1 MRKILKRFVDNR
13 RALPLAFV
21 AILLLTGPIAFK
33 VVLNTNRFLQTESL
47 AGQNNRVMLELE
59 SLNLSVQE
67 ARSLQLQSIADA
79 GPDARQQHLQLFR
92 ATVDQIAAR
101 TDRVTFLT
109 HDNPDQQQRISRFRR
124 LLQEDLDTIHVA
136 QMANRTPG
144 SSASAEPTHAA
155 EVQHLLQEMKEQQ
168 QILLKAQN
176 QSVAQYSSET
186 KLSIYVC
193 IAAFAFVISI
203 LFFLIMEGIAE
214 QRRSQLIASGARAE
228 LESSLV
234 RLEKETE
241 SITLFNELQQNF
253 QICYTAAEAHEIIT
267 TSLTRLFPEANGS
280 LATINN
286 SRNIMETVVSW
297 GEDANLKGQAFA
309 PEDCCAL
316 RGGRIYSYT
325 RDVQGLACHHF
336 NGEVPD
342 AYVCLPLVAL
352 GDTLGILH
360 LNSPDAGVISPAR
373 LRPLQQVV
381 EQAAMTLTN
390 LNLRAKL
397 KEQSIRDPLTGLFNR
412 RYLEI
417 TLERDV
423 RRSARK
429 HGGVGIIMADGDKFK
444 MFNDTFGHE
453 AGDVVLKEI
462 AGVLRRSVRSEDVVC
477 RYGGEEFIVVLT
489 DCTAATICERAEVM
503 RSSISKLQL
512 EHAGR
517 SLGKVTAS
525 FGASFCQD
533 GSVPPETL
541 VRLAD
546 EALYK
551 AKKEGRDR
559 VVLSDSMQPQCPV
572 QPEKL
577 QNSSIASVLTN

>member
-1 MRKILKRFVDNR
+1 MRKILKKFLDNR
-13 RALPLAFV
+13 KALPYAFLAV
-21 AILLLTGPIAFK
+21 LLLTAPLALN
-33 VVLNTNRFLQTESL
+33 VVFNTSRLQQIKTL
-47 AGQNNRVMLELE
+47 ASQSNHVLLELE
-59 SLNLSVQE
+59 SLSFSVQE
-67 ARSLQLQSIADA
+67 ARSL
-79 GPDARQQHLQLFR
+79 HLQYLADTQQETRKQDLQQFR
-92 ATVDQIAAR
+92 TAADEIGAR
-101 TDRVTFLT
+101 TDLVAFLM
-109 HDNPDQQQRISRFRR
+109 HDNPGQQQRISRFRR
-124 LLQEDLDTIHVA
+124 LAEEDLDTMRSVQRSNSTSA
-136 QMANRTPG
+136 GFGTPHT
-144 SSASAEPTHAA
+144 E
-155 EVQHLLQEMKEQQ
+155 EVRQLLLEIKEQQ
-168 QILLKAQN
+168 QLLLQAQ
-176 QSVAQYSSET
+176 SDTAAKYATETWSSIT
-186 KLSIYVC
+186 VC
-193 IAAFAFVISI
+193 IAVFSLVVAI
-203 LFFLIMEGIAE
+203 LFLLIMQGMTE
-214 QRRSQLIASGARAE
+214 QRRSQQIASSARTE

-267 TSLTRLFPEANGS
+267 TYLTRLFPGANGS

-286 SRNIMETVVSW
+286 SRNIMETMVSW
-297 GEDANLKGQAFA
+297 GEDTNVKGQAFA

-316 RGGRIYSYT
+316 RGGRMYSYT
-325 RDVQGLACHHF
+325 RDQQGLACHHF

-352 GDTLGILH
+352 GETLGILH
-360 LNSPDAGVISPAR
+360 LNSPDANVISLSR

-381 EQAAMTLTN
+381 EQAAMTLAN

-397 KEQSIRDPLTGLFNR
+397 QEQSIRDPLTGLFNR

-429 HGGVGIIMADGDKFK
+429 HSGVGIIMADGDKFK
-444 MFNDTFGHE
+444 LFNDTFGHE

-477 RYGGEEFIVVLT
+477 RYGGEEFIIVLT
-489 DCTAATICERAEVM
+489 DCTVSTVCDRAEVM
-503 RSSISKLQL
+503 RNSISKLQL

-559 VVLSDSMQPQCPV
+559 VVLSNSIQEPAA
-572 QPEKL
+572 QPEKPL
-577 QNSSIASVLTN
+577 APAASVLTN

>member
-1 MRKILKRFVDNR
+1 MKRFVDSR

-21 AILLLTGPIAFK
+21 VMLLLTGPLAFK
-33 VVLNTNRFLQTESL
+33 VILNTNRFLQTESL
-47 AGQNNRVMLELE
+47 VGHNNRVLLELE
-59 SLNLSVQE
+59 SLSLSVQE
-67 ARSLQLQSIADA
+67 ARSLQLQYLANP
-79 GPDARQQHLQLFR
+79 GPETRKQDLQAFR
-92 ATVDQIAAR
+92 TTVDQIAAR
-101 TDRVTFLT
+101 TDRIAFLT
-109 HDNPDQQQRISRFRR
+109 HDNLGQQTRVSRFRH
-124 LLQEDLDTIHVA
+124 LLQEDLDAMRLT
-136 QMANRTPG
+136 QMTNRTAL
-144 SSASAEPTHAA
+144 ASGTSTEMAHTG
-155 EVQHLLQEMKEQQ
+155 EVQQLLQEMKEQQ
-168 QILLKAQN
+168 QLLLQAQSDN
-176 QSVAQYSSET
+176 AVKYAAAT
-186 KLSIYVC
+186 KFSIYVA
-193 IAAFAFVISI
+193 IAAFGFVVSI
-203 LFFLIMEGIAE
+203 LFLLIKQGTAE
-214 QRRSQLIASGARAE
+214 QRRSRQIASGARTE

-267 TSLTRLFPEANGS
+267 RYLSRLFPEANGS

-297 GEDANLKGQAFA
+297 GEDTNLKGQAFA

-316 RGGRIYSYT
+316 RGGRMYSYT
-325 RDVQGLACHHF
+325 RDQQGLACRHF
-336 NGEVPD
+336 AGEVPEV
-342 AYVCLPLVAL
+342 YVCLPLVAL
-352 GDTLGILH
+352 GETLGILH
-360 LNSPDAGVISPAR
+360 LNSTDASVLSPAR

-381 EQAAMTLTN
+381 EQAGMTLAN

-397 KEQSIRDPLTGLFNR
+397 QEQSIRDPLTGLFNR

-453 AGDVVLKEI
+453 AGDLVLKEI
-462 AGVLRRSVRSEDVVC
+462 AAVLRRSVRSEDVVC
-477 RYGGEEFIVVLT
+477 RYGGEEFVIVLT
-489 DCTAATICERAEVM
+489 DCTVATVLDRAELM

-517 SLGKVTAS
+517 SLGKVAAS

-533 GSVPPETL
+533 GSIAPETL

-559 VVLSDSMQPQCPV
+559 VVLSESSQQQPAIQV
-572 QPEKL
+572 EKPL
-577 QNSSIASVLTN
+577 SPSVSVLTN